1 VHHQCLGVNLVH
13 SNHLGLLDHLRHP
26 TKDRKEGSD
35 LHLYLRHSHSN
46 RGRMSSLRFLH
57 SDIQQGCSLNSHRK
71 VGHLQEVSSLVNNLL
86 LQVSFLHRRKGQECN
101 CLHRD
106 KRLQQ
111 GKGHLKEGLYQVVE
125 DRHLGREDRHL
136 GREDRHLGRE
146 DHHLGQEDSEDQ
158 YQVLDSLVLR
168 QDFHLNSSGDLHPCQ
183 DLQWGCHLVLEWEEL
198 DQEWG
203 LPVVDLVESR

>member
-1 VHHQCLGVNLVH
+1 
-13 SNHLGLLDHLRHP
+13 
-26 TKDRKEGSD
+26 
-35 LHLYLRHSHSN
+35 
-46 RGRMSSLRFLH
+46 MSSLRFLH

-136 GREDRHLGRE
+136 GREDLHLGREDRHLGREDRHLGREDRHLGRE